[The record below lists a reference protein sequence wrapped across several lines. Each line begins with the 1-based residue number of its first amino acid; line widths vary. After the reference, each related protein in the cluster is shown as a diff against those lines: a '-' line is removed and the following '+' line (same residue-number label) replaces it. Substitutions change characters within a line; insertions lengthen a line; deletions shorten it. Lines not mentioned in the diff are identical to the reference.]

1 MEPKP
6 LVYVVD
12 DDAGIREVL
21 RLTITMM
28 DLEVRCCS
36 SAREFLEAY
45 DPTREACLIV
55 DLRMPETTGQELL
68 QILNERGQ
76 MLPAIVISG
85 EADLADAVQAMKS
98 GAIDFLEKP
107 YSVVALRENIHRA
120 LAKARENMRVAAVR
134 ARFEALTNDERQIAE
149 LTAAAAADKQ
159 IAAKLHISTRTVQL
173 RRASAMKKLEAT
185 SKSELIQLMS
195 LVQDL

>member
-28 DLEVRCCS
+28 DLEVRCCR

-45 DPTREACLIV
+45 NPTREACLIV

-76 MLPAIVISG
+76 LLPAIVISG